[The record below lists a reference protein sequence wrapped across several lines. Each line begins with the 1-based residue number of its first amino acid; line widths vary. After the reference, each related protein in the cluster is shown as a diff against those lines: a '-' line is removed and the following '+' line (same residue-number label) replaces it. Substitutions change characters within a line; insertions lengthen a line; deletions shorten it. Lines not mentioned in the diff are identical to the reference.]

1 MLAPRA
7 GFDKLSP
14 SGKGL
19 LVEYDHAAGAVGLL
33 HLLEALVDCGQR
45 NALGD
50 HGVEVEQ
57 TAQVEI
63 DEARQVDRE
72 AVHAHDRALQ
82 LLAAEQVQRAEADL
96 AVEWHHAEDRRG
108 PSA

>member
-19 LVEYDHAAGAVGLL
+19 LVEHDHAAGAVGLL

-50 HGVEVEQ
+50 DGVEVDHGIAMHDKK
-57 TAQVEI
+57 TVYCVGEI
-63 DEARQVDRE
+63 VKPDSYNDDIREECTNGLHFFITKRE
-72 AVHAHDRALQ
+72 A
-82 LLAAEQVQRAEADL
+82 
-96 AVEWHHAEDRRG
+96 EDY
-108 PSA
+108 